1 MKYVLGTKEEMT
13 QIFDENGRVFPVT
26 VVSVPT
32 NVVIQVKTDDN
43 DGYTSIQVGAGDKS
57 KKNVNKPM
65 LGHLKDLGPFKT
77 LKEIR
82 VRDVEGIK
90 VGDKMDASTF
100 SEGDKVKVSAI
111 SKGKGFQGV
120 VKRYNFAGGPRTHGN
135 KHHERTPGSIGAKG
149 VARVFKG
156 RKMPGRMGTDRVSVS
171 SKVISVEGDKIFLS
185 GAVPGRRGTLVEIL
199 WKQ

>member
-13 QIFDENGRVFPVT
+13 QIFDESGRVFPVT
-26 VVSVPT
+26 IVNIPL
-32 NVVIQVKTDDN
+32 NVVTQVKTDEK
-43 DGYTSIQVGAGDKS
+43 DGYIAVQIGAGEKS

-77 LKEIR
+77 LKEFR
-82 VRDVEGIK
+82 VKDVEGVK
-90 VGDKMDASTF
+90 VGDKIEASTF
-100 SEGDKVKVSAI
+100 EKGDKVKVSAI

-156 RKMPGRMGTDRVSVS
+156 KKMPGRMGTDRVSVDL
-171 SKVISVEGDKIFLS
+171 KIVGVEEGRILIK
-185 GAVPGRRGTLVEIL
+185 GAIPGRRGTLVEIRSI
-199 WKQ
+199 

>member
-13 QIFDENGRVFPVT
+13 QIFDESGKVFPVT
-26 VVSVPT
+26 IVTVPT
-32 NVVIQVKTDDN
+32 NVITQVKTSDN
-43 DGYTSIQVGAGDKS
+43 DGYTAVQVGAGEKT

-65 LGHLKDLGPFKT
+65 LGHLKDLGPFQAIKEFR
-77 LKEIR
+77 LKE
-82 VRDVEGIK
+82 VEGLS
-90 VGDKMDASTF
+90 VGDKIEAGVF
-100 SEGDKVKVSAI
+100 EKGDKVKVSAI

-156 RKMPGRMGTDRVSVS
+156 KKMPGRMGTDRVSVDL
-171 SKVISVEGDKIFLS
+171 KVVGVEGDKLFIK
-185 GAVPGRRGTLVEIL
+185 GAIPGRRGTLVEIRSL
-199 WKQ
+199 